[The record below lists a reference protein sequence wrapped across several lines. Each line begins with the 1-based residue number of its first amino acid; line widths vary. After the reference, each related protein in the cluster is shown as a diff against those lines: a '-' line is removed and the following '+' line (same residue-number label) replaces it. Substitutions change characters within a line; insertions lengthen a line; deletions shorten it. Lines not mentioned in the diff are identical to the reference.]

1 MSTTEISRDTIV
13 AVAALSVR
21 PTTQRQ
27 HQTSIKLSKCKFCN
41 CLGHTI
47 TTCES
52 SLIQLAIVQI
62 TNAANYSI
70 AYQPGPMFFS
80 QYLNNLL
87 CKTRI
92 VLTMRMGLGSR
103 GSKKTLFEALY
114 TVPMAGPNAVEL
126 AKAAIDESTVEGRR
140 GLRIIDSSL
149 NGSYHA
155 HIHFNDNHRS
165 EFDQIFPNYVAPSC
179 PREEAL
185 YLAKKFEIEQHR
197 RQFALDRATRALNAA
212 RAETRRLRMELTAA
226 DAVWRLARD
235 TYIAADN
242 AIYALNHPVVV
253 RKFDITITMANTI
266 PIADGQAPIAPAV
279 DCPIC
284 YEAIENANII
294 RTNCGHDFCQTCL
307 TKCLSMVQQDQNKQ
321 PCCAMCRA
329 QTVALTFKNPAI
341 CQVIME
347 QFCE

>member
-1 MSTTEISRDTIV
+1 MSNPEISRNTI
-13 AVAALSVR
+13 VAALSVR

-70 AYQPGPMFFS
+70 AYQPGPIFFN

-87 CKTRI
+87 YKTRI
-92 VLTMRMGLGSR
+92 VLTMRMGLGNR
-103 GSKKTLFEALY
+103 GSKTALFGALY

-155 HIHFNDNHRS
+155 HIHFADNHRS

-185 YLAKKFEIEQHR
+185 YLAKKNEIERHR
-197 RQFALDRATRALNAA
+197 QQFALDRATRALDAA

-226 DAVWRLARD
+226 NAVWHSARE
-235 TYIAADN
+235 TYIAAAN
-242 AIYALNHPVVV
+242 AVYALDHPVVV
-253 RKFDITITMANTI
+253 RKFNLIITMANTT
-266 PIADGQAPIAPAV
+266 PIADGQAPIV

-284 YEAIENANII
+284 YEAIEDANII

-307 TKCLSMVQQDQNKQ
+307 TKCLSMVQQDQNNKQ
-321 PCCAMCRA
+321 LCCAMCRA
-329 QTVALTFKNPAI
+329 QTVALTFKNQAI